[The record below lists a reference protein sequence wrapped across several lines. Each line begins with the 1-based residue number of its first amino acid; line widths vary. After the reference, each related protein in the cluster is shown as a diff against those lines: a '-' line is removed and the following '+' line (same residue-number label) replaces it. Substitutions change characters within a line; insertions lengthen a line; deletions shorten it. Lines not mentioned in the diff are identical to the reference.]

1 VEDMNSI
8 LQDEKS
14 SEKFS
19 TLPFSD
25 EYLEKLEERFRSL
38 LLLTALEMKEALEE
52 DKRNFREALTSLL
65 NKE

>member
-1 VEDMNSI
+1 VEDMSSI

-14 SEKFS
+14 SEKFNA
-19 TLPFSD
+19 LPFSD

-52 DKRNFREALTSLL
+52 DKRNYREALKSLL

>member
-1 VEDMNSI
+1 MNSI

>member
-1 VEDMNSI
+1 MNSI

-52 DKRNFREALTSLL
+52 NKRNFREALKSLL

>member
-1 VEDMNSI
+1 MNSI

-38 LLLTALEMKEALEE
+38 LLLTALEMKEAL
-52 DKRNFREALTSLL
+52 
-65 NKE
+65 